1 MMSSLH
7 SIYLVLL
14 PLPAAGLL
22 DLGVVY
28 CESVCSVLWMSS
40 LLTAPRPDF
49 FKRCNLKKMHR
60 RTWAEAAEKCQ
71 KSERTESDYDIRNWK
86 SVKIWKGR
94 QNSACWLFIPKIS
107 SVIFSQVLRDVFLA
121 CPCSYAYLA
130 KSRPMT
136 VYPPKNPDGIFGQ
149 VLRAGFSTFPSCYAD
164 LAKSRPLTRLSRK
177 PGRDFRDA
185 NPESGK
191 IWHFKVSR
199 SGVYREPWVHFH
211 PQPVGTA
218 ELFFA

>member
-136 VYPPKNPDGIFGQ
+136 VYPPK
-149 VLRAGFSTFPSCYAD
+149 
-164 LAKSRPLTRLSRK
+164 K
-177 PGRDFRDA
+177 PGRDFWTSSAGGIFDISILLCRF
-185 NPESGK
+185 GK
-191 IWHFKVSR
+191 IPPTDPFIPKTR
-199 SGVYREPWVHFH
+199 AGFSGCQSWKW
-211 PQPVGTA
+211 QNLTLQGQ
-218 ELFFA
+218 